1 MIKLITDRP
10 AMVADEVRKRSSV
23 IFASLPD
30 IKKDEVYISFL
41 GRWAVYRMDRDR
53 IPRLCGHFPDI
64 QSAMF
69 RVNRR

>member
-1 MIKLITDRP
+1 MIAEEI
-10 AMVADEVRKRSSV
+10 RKRSSV
-23 IFASLPD
+23 VFASLPD
-30 IKKDEVYISFL
+30 IKTNEIYISFF

-69 RVNRR
+69 RANRR